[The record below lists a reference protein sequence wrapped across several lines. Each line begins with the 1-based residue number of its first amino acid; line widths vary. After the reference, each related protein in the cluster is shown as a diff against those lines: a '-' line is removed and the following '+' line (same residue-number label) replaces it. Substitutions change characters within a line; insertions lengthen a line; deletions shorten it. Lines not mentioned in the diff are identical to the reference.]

1 MSYRIHSRYRI
12 FVLAGI
18 ILVFVSILIIR
29 LAMIQITGNNKYS
42 KSINTQSIRRIRVP
56 AIRGRIISSD
66 GHVIADSIPNYN
78 IVFHLTEM
86 RVYGARDKSIKHIYK
101 SAQEIADK
109 IHRELKLTKKNIIK
123 HMNLKPAM
131 PITILSNLSAKEL
144 AIASEIS
151 PPVHGME
158 IIPIPTRYYP
168 DGKTAS
174 NFIGYTGKEDAG
186 SAPDRKKFSY
196 YIPDTKGRAGLEKL
210 LDKQINIGAGYNGL
224 RGKAGSKLVRV
235 NVKGYVHDDLGINI
249 DTRNGNSVKLTINW
263 KAQKAAKETLKG
275 KNGAL
280 VLLDAN
286 TGAVIAM
293 ASSPTFDSN
302 LFTDG
307 ISSKEWNK
315 LLYSSDKPLLDKP
328 LMGAFMPGSIVK
340 PLVALAALKSGINPN
355 ETVYCDG
362 AAKIGNSRIRC
373 WAWKYGGHGNE
384 NMYDAIRD
392 SCNVYFVKTG
402 IKLGL
407 DNLSEIYNS
416 SGIGRKTGVGLPERS
431 GIMPTRALKK
441 KIHNRNW
448 NSFDTGLISIGQGM
462 ISLTP
467 VQAALFTAAI
477 ANGGIVWKPYLVQ
490 TVLNYN
496 NKPLYTFK
504 PKIVDKIPVSMK
516 MIDTVR
522 QGMYEVVNDSNGS
535 GKRAKTDVISLYGKT
550 GTAQIGPRD
559 KRTKNTWFTGFGQH
573 KNKLYSIA
581 ISVNGGVAGGLTN
594 APMAKK
600 FFELWL
606 SEE

>member
-1 MSYRIHSRYRI
+1 MSYRVHSRYRV

-29 LAMIQITGNNKYS
+29 LALIQISDNNTYS
-42 KSINTQSIRRIRVP
+42 KSINTQSIRRIRIP

-66 GHVIADSIPNYN
+66 GHIIADSIPSYN

-86 RVYGARDKSIKHIYK
+86 RVYGTRNKSIDHIYK
-101 SAQEIADK
+101 CAQEVADK
-109 IHRELKLTKKNIIK
+109 IHKKLKLTKKNIIRQ
-123 HMNLKPAM
+123 MNVKPAM
-131 PITILSNLSAKEL
+131 PITVFSNLNQKEL

-151 PPVHGME
+151 PPIHGME
-158 IIPIPTRYYP
+158 IIPIPMRHYP
-168 DGKTAS
+168 DGKAAS
-174 NFIGYTGKEDAG
+174 NIIGYTGKEDSG
-186 SAPDRKKFSY
+186 SAPDRKKYSY
-196 YIPDTKGRAGLEKL
+196 YIPDTKGRAGLEKV
-210 LDKQINIGAGYNGL
+210 LDKKINIGAGYNGL
-224 RGKAGSKLVRV
+224 RGQAGSKLVRV
-235 NVKGYVHDDLGINI
+235 NVKGYVHDDLGVNI
-249 DTRNGNSVKLTINW
+249 DTRNGNSVELTINW
-263 KAQKAAKETLKG
+263 KAQKAAEKTLEG

-286 TGAVIAM
+286 TGAVVAM

-307 ISSKEWNK
+307 ISSKEWKK
-315 LLYSSDKPLLDKP
+315 LLYNTQKPLLNKP
-328 LMGAFMPGSIVK
+328 LMGTFMPGSIMK
-340 PLVALAALKSGINPN
+340 PLVALAALKAGVNPN
-355 ETVYCDG
+355 ETIYCGG

-392 SCNVYFVKTG
+392 SCNVYFVKMG

-407 DNLSEIYNS
+407 DKLSGIYKAA
-416 SGIGRKTGVGLPERS
+416 GIGRKTGIDLPERS
-431 GIMPTRALKK
+431 GVMPTRELKK
-441 KIHNRNW
+441 KIYKRNW

-467 VQAALFTAAI
+467 MQAALYTAAI
-477 ANGGIVWKPYLVQ
+477 ANGGIVWKPYLIKA
-490 TVLNYN
+490 VLNHN
-496 NKPLYTFK
+496 NKPLYTNK
-504 PKIVDKIPVSMK
+504 PKIRDKFPVSRRMVD
-516 MIDTVR
+516 IVR
-522 QGMYEVVNDSNGS
+522 QAMYEVVNAPNGG

-550 GTAQIGPRD
+550 GTAQIGPRN
-559 KRTKNTWFTGFGQH
+559 KRTKNTWFIGFGQY
-573 KNKLYSIA
+573 KDKLYSIA

-606 SEE
+606 SEN